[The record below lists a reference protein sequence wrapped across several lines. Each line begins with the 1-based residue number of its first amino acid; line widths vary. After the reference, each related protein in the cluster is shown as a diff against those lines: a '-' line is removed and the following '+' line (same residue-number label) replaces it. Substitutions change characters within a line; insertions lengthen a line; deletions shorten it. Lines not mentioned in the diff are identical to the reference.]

1 MNRKILLAAAAILVA
16 APLQAHNAWIK
27 PSTTTVAGED
37 GWVTFDVAA
46 STDVYNADHRPMGLN
61 MIKAVAPDGSEAKIE
76 NGSTGQL
83 RSTFDLHLTQQGT
96 WQIGT
101 ESVSVSGSYK
111 LGDQEYRVGGRG
123 GPPPGAQG
131 GPGAPGAAPGGPGGP
146 GAPGGPG
153 GPGGA
158 GNAMMVPATA
168 DFTPPEGATDIK
180 LNATSNRN
188 FVFVTLGMPSDLRL
202 SGTGLEMEPVTHPAD
217 LIAGEP
223 ATFRFLVDG
232 KPAAGIEVEATPDGR
247 RFRDDQGT
255 ITVTTDAKGEAV
267 LDWPAAGLYWVHASF
282 SDETSPRPG
291 ITGRRF
297 QYTANVEV
305 MAP

>member
-1 MNRKILLAAAAILVA
+1 MNRNILLAAAAFLIA

-61 MIKAVAPDGSEAKIE
+61 MIKAIAPDGSEARIE

-96 WQIGT
+96 WRIGT
-101 ESVSVSGSYK
+101 ESAGVTGSYK
-111 LGDQEYRVGGRG
+111 LDGQEYRVGGRG

-131 GPGAPGAAPGGPGGP
+131 GPGAAPGGAARPSGPTPGGP
-146 GAPGGPG
+146 VVV
-153 GPGGA
+153 PGGA
-158 GNAMMVPATA
+158 
-168 DFTPPEGATDIK
+168 DFSPPEGATDVK
-180 LNATSNRN
+180 LTLTSNRN
-188 FVFVTLGMPSDLRL
+188 FVFVTLGMPSEIRL
-202 SGTGLEMEPVTHPAD
+202 SGSGLELEPVTHPAD

-247 RFRDDQGT
+247 RFRDEQGT
-255 ITVTTDAKGEAV
+255 ITATTDANGEAS

>member
-1 MNRKILLAAAAILVA
+1 MNRKILLAAAAFLIA

-27 PSTTTVAGED
+27 PSTTIVAGED

-61 MIKAVAPDGSEAKIE
+61 MIKAIAPDGSEAKLE

-83 RSTFDLHLTQQGT
+83 RSTFDLHLTRQGT

-101 ESVSVSGSYK
+101 ESAGVTGSYK
-111 LGDQEYRVGGRG
+111 LDGQEYRVGGRG
-123 GPPPGAQG
+123 GPPPDAQG
-131 GPGAPGAAPGGPGGP
+131 GPGVPPGGPGAAPGG
-146 GAPGGPG
+146 AGGPG
-153 GPGGA
+153 GPGGGA
-158 GNAMMVPATA
+158 VMVPGGA
-168 DFTPPEGATDIK
+168 DFSPPQGATDVK
-180 LNATSNRN
+180 LTLTSNRN
-188 FVFVTLGMPSDLRL
+188 FVFVTLGMPSDIRL
-202 SGTGLEMEPVTHPAD
+202 SGSGLELEPVTHPAD

-223 ATFRFLVDG
+223 STFRFLVDG

-247 RFRDDQGT
+247 RFRDEQGT
-255 ITVTTDAKGEAV
+255 ITVTTNGNGEATF
-267 LDWPAAGLYWVHASF
+267 DWPAAGLYWVHASF

>member
-1 MNRKILLAAAAILVA
+1 MNRKILLAAAAFLVA

-27 PSTTTVAGED
+27 PSTTIVAGED

-61 MIKAVAPDGSEAKIE
+61 MIKAIDPDGAEAKLE

-83 RSTFDLHLTQQGT
+83 RSTFDLHLTKQGT

-101 ESVSVSGSYK
+101 ESAGITGSYK
-111 LGDQEYRVGGRG
+111 LDGQDYRVGGRG

-131 GPGAPGAAPGGPGGP
+131 GPGGRAGGAVMV
-146 GAPGGPG
+146 
-153 GPGGA
+153 PGGA
-158 GNAMMVPATA
+158 
-168 DFTPPEGATDIK
+168 DFSPPQGATDVK
-180 LNATSNRN
+180 LTLTSNRN
-188 FVFVTLGMPSDLRL
+188 FVFVTLGMPTDIRI

-223 ATFRFLVDG
+223 AIFRFLVDG
-232 KPAAGIEVEATPDGR
+232 KPAAGLEVEATPDGR
-247 RFRDDQGT
+247 RFRDEQGT
-255 ITVTTDAKGEAV
+255 ITATTDGNGEAAF
-267 LDWPAAGLYWVHASF
+267 DWPAAGLYWVHASF

>member
-1 MNRKILLAAAAILVA
+1 MNRKILLAAAAFLIA

-27 PSTTTVAGED
+27 PSTTTVAGES

-61 MIKAVAPDGSEAKIE
+61 MIKAIAPDGSEAQIE

-96 WQIGT
+96 WRIGT
-101 ESVSVSGSYK
+101 ESAGVTGSYK
-111 LGDQEYRVGGRG
+111 LDGQEYRVGGRG

-131 GPGAPGAAPGGPGGP
+131 GPGAVAGGAGRPGGAAPAGPTMV
-146 GAPGGPG
+146 
-153 GPGGA
+153 PGGA
-158 GNAMMVPATA
+158 
-168 DFTPPEGATDIK
+168 DFSPPEGATDVK
-180 LNATSNRN
+180 LTLTSNRN
-188 FVFVTLGMPSDLRL
+188 FAFVTLGMPSEIRL
-202 SGTGLEMEPVTHPAD
+202 AGSGLEMEPVTHPAD
-217 LIAGEP
+217 LVAGEP

-247 RFRDDQGT
+247 RFRDEQGT
-255 ITVTTDAKGEAV
+255 ITVTTNANGEANF
-267 LDWPAAGLYWVHASF
+267 DWPAAGLYWVHASF